1 MDRCG
6 EGTVCGVPQLI
17 MSISTV
23 KSEKRG
29 ALEASG
35 QRGGCEITGWEI
47 GREINLGNSGIVA
60 KGISSPLEVCSHEFK
75 IRPPV

>member
-1 MDRCG
+1 MGRG
-6 EGTVCGVPQLI
+6 SLRVPPLI
-17 MSISTV
+17 MSISMV
-23 KSEKRG
+23 NLEKRE

-35 QRGGCEITGWEI
+35 ERGGCEITGWEI
-47 GREINLGNSGIVA
+47 GREINLGDYGMIA